1 MEFFEMLK
9 KVSPTAVE
17 NEDMKKHTSFKIGG
31 AADYMAF
38 PENAEEIKGII
49 ELCKEKRI
57 PYVIIGNGSNL
68 LVSDKGIEGV
78 VIKIASGMADM
89 KVEGD
94 VIRAGAGVL
103 LSTLSKKALEHSLTG
118 LEFASGIPGTLGGAV
133 VMNAGAYGGE
143 MKDVLEKIGYIDAEG
158 NICEMVNENAS
169 MGYRTSIFSDSELI
183 VLYCTLRL
191 KKGDKNEISD
201 TMNELNAKR
210 REKQPLNLPSAGST
224 FKRPQGYF
232 AAKLI
237 EDAGLKGFTLG
248 GAAVSEK
255 HSGFVVNVNDATA
268 EDVKALM
275 SHVKKT
281 VYEKFGVALEPEVKF
296 LGRM

>member
-9 KVSPTAVE
+9 KVSPTAVKD
-17 NEDMKKHTSFKIGG
+17 EDMKKHTSFKIGG
-31 AADYMAF
+31 TADYMTL
-38 PENAEEIKGII
+38 PESPEEIKSII
-49 ELCKEKRI
+49 ELCKERKV

-78 VIKIASGMADM
+78 VIKISSGMSEM
-89 KVEGD
+89 KVYGE
-94 VIRAGAGVL
+94 VIHAGAGVL
-103 LSTLSKKALEHSLTG
+103 LSTLSKKALEHGLTG

-143 MKDVLEKIGYIDAEG
+143 MKDVLEKIGYLDAEG

-183 VLYCTLRL
+183 VLYCTVRLR
-191 KKGDKNEISD
+191 KGDKEEISA

-210 REKQPLNLPSAGST
+210 REKQPLSLPSAGST
-224 FKRPQGYF
+224 FKRPEGYF

-237 EDAGLKGFTLG
+237 EDAGLKGFTMG

-255 HSGFVVNVNDATA
+255 HSGFVVNIGDATA
-268 EDVKALM
+268 EDVRKLM

-281 VYEKFGVALEPEVKF
+281 VYEKFDVSLEPEVKF